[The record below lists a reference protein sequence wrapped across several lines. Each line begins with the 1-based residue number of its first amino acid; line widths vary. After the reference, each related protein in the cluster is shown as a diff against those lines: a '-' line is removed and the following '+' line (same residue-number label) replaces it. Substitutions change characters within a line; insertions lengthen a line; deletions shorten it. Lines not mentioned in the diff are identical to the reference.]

1 MIMKLMAY
9 KLSFLFAV
17 LFTLQSFAQSNILN
31 AKTPKEVGVMTEDE
45 KSGNNDEPLE
55 YGYIG
60 DRDILWSKVIWEK
73 IDLKQKV
80 NFPLFYPTR
89 ETMFSDNRKP
99 LFQVLVDAIKDG
111 ASENPSETAITQIY
125 GSDYFRE
132 EDQYVG
138 EKALGQLKYTRII
151 DAGLPI
157 LDEYG
162 IVGTEQQDLYIERFK
177 EGTLEDHYPAD
188 LIDRLSYFIETT
200 EITPSDI
207 SYYHIKGMWYF
218 DKIQGE
224 MRYRLLGIAP
234 VGDDVRTKGTSVA
247 STPVEYF
254 WIWFA
259 DARMALHK
267 GKVLNNDNGAKPVS
281 FDHLLNSR
289 RFDAVIY
296 KTQNE
301 YGDRKIQEYIQNDA
315 MMQLLEADRIREEI
329 RNFELDMWNH

>member
-1 MIMKLMAY
+1 MKLMAY
-9 KLSFLFAV
+9 KFSFLFAV
-17 LFTLQSFAQSNILN
+17 LISCQSFAQSNILN
-31 AKTPKEVGVMTEDE
+31 AKTPKEVGVMTEDQ
-45 KSGNNDEPLE
+45 KSGNEDKPLE

-60 DRDILWSKVIWEK
+60 DRDILWSKTVWEK

-80 NFPLFYPTR
+80 NFPLYYPTR
-89 ETMFSDNRKP
+89 ETMFSSDRMP
-99 LFQVLVDAIKDG
+99 LFKIIVDAVKDG
-111 ASENPSETAITQIY
+111 ASDNPSEFAITQIY

-132 EDQYVG
+132 EDKYVG
-138 EKALGQLKYTRII
+138 EKAINQLKYTRII

-157 LDEYG
+157 LDEFG
-162 IVGTEQQDLYIERFK
+162 IVGTEAQDLYVQRYK
-177 EGTLEDHYPAD
+177 DGTLSEHYPAD
-188 LIDRLSYFIETT
+188 LISRLEFFVETT

-207 SYYHIKGMWYF
+207 SFYHIKGMWYF

-234 VGDDVRTKGTSVA
+234 VGDDVRTKGTSVE

-259 DARMALHK
+259 DARKALHK
-267 GKVLNNDNGAKPVS
+267 GKVLNKYNGSHPVS

-289 RFDAVIY
+289 RFEAGIY

-301 YGDRKIQEYIQNDA
+301 YGDRRIQEYIKDNS
-315 MMQLLEADRIREEI
+315 MMQLLEADRIRELI